1 MRGYNN
7 TTSTSGPRL
16 EAEGNDGGLKLT
28 IALHQVQ
35 VDNLNAKRGQSQ
47 VQLATLGFG
56 QTT

>member
-1 MRGYNN
+1 MIVN

-28 IALHQVQ
+28 LPLYQVQ

-56 QTT
+56 QTR